1 MATTRSALP
10 VILVKFVHPWN
21 APAPSLSTSFPI
33 VTPVISVRPANALG
47 STSRF
52 PVISISNDLLP
63 HSFEMAKTRSTLPV
77 ILVNE
82 TQPSKTLLPNCATL
96 SGIVMLVSPVHS
108 AKARSP
114 ICTPSGIVMFLSPVH
129 SAKAAKPILI
139 MLSGIMIFIN
149 SVQPPNAAFPML
161 ITLPSVGITLVLH
174 PNTISLLFLSII
186 QLFILINCGLFSSTV
201 MFDKPVQ
208 YAKAAYP
215 ILVILS

>member
-1 MATTRSALP
+1 
-10 VILVKFVHPWN
+10 
-21 APAPSLSTSFPI
+21 
-33 VTPVISVRPANALG
+33 
-47 STSRF
+47 
-52 PVISISNDLLP
+52 
-63 HSFEMAKTRSTLPV
+63 MAKTRSTLPV

-96 SGIVMLVSPVHS
+96 SGIVMLVSPVHSAKARSPICTPSGIVMFLSPVHS

-174 PNTISLLFLSII
+174 PNTISLLSLSII
-186 QLFILINCGLFSSTV
+186 QLFMLINRGLFSSTV

-208 YAKAAYP
+208 YAKAA
-215 ILVILS
+215 

>member
-1 MATTRSALP
+1 M
-10 VILVKFVHPWN
+10 FVHPWN
-21 APAPSLSTSFPI
+21 APVPRFFTSFPI
-33 VTPVISVRPANALG
+33 VTPVISVRPANAFASMFMFPVISISNAPLPHSFEMAKTWSALPVILFMFVHPWNAPVPRLVTSFPIVTPVSSVRPANALG

-63 HSFEMAKTRSTLPV
+63 HSFEMATTRSTLPV

-96 SGIVMLVSPVHS
+96 SGIIMLVSPVHS

-139 MLSGIMIFIN
+139 MLS
-149 SVQPPNAAFPML
+149 
-161 ITLPSVGITLVLH
+161 
-174 PNTISLLFLSII
+174 
-186 QLFILINCGLFSSTV
+186 
-201 MFDKPVQ
+201 
-208 YAKAAYP
+208 
-215 ILVILS
+215 